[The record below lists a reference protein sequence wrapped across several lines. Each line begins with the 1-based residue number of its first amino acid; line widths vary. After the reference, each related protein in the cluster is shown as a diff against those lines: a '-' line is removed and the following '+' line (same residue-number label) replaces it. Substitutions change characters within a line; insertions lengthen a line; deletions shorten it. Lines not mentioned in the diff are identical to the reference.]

1 MVFYLEIVCPVQQE
15 AGRNTDQHWYSVGN
29 KVMDSN
35 MVGEYSKDTEV
46 QETGEASDNS
56 V

>member
-15 AGRNTDQHWYSVGN
+15 AGRNTNQHRYAVGN
-29 KVMDSN
+29 KVIDPN
-35 MVGEYSKDTEV
+35 MVGEYSKNTEV